1 MHTAQP
7 CRASSAATARPIPRD
22 EPVTS
27 AIFSMMFVLL
37 GAFEE
42 SIAKKMKLGKK
53 TVDKL
58 VQTV

>member
-7 CRASSAATARPIPRD
+7 CRASSAATARPMPRD

-37 GAFEE
+37 GNSEK
-42 SIAKKMKLGKK
+42 SIAKNLKLCKK

-58 VQTV
+58 GQTV